1 MKSIPR
7 YSLLGCKVNPP
18 GRVKMNPP
26 PGVNLNPKQTIS
38 RHGLSL
44 VSSNANPKPSRKKLR
59 PRLRLVA

>member
-38 RHGLSL
+38 RHGLTL
-44 VSSNANPKPSRKKLR
+44 VWVNPNAPSGGKRLAAVRKT
-59 PRLRLVA
+59 A